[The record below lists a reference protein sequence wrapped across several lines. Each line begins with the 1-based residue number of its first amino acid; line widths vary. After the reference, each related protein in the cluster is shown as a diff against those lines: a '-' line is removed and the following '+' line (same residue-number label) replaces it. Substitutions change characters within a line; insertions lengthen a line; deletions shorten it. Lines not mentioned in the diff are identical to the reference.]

1 MNDTVVVDCGSSSIK
16 VGYSGDD
23 IPFSIVPSVDGKFGV
38 GVDCIEASSSS
49 SSNEFSNMNL
59 SSAKSMHP
67 MKRGIVTNWEQME
80 KLYGNVLKD
89 VGNEKHMP
97 SILVV
102 ESMRTT
108 LQDRLKYAEMLF
120 DTFHAPSIAF
130 ANAATMALF
139 ASGRTTGL
147 VAECGAGSTSVV
159 PIFEGLVISYGSTTI
174 DFGGQDITASMQ
186 NTLADKGYKL
196 DLNDVRLMKQS
207 LARIKTYEEA
217 HNNTGTKGDDSND
230 EDIKYEL
237 PDGQEITYKKSML
250 TEAPEQLLFNK
261 NFTPNGLVNQIY
273 DSLKLCDDTLR
284 CDLANNIVISG
295 GTSMLTGFGDRLQD
309 ELTNK
314 ITENKAS
321 SLDINTCNVIPSKA
335 FSESG
340 YTTQRKYASWIG
352 ASIFASLSKFQSL
365 RIKRTEWEENAE
377 RVIQCKSW

>member
-1 MNDTVVVDCGSSSIK
+1 MNDTLVIDFGSSSIK

-23 IPFSIVPSVDGKFGV
+23 IPMSVVPSTEGKFGV

-49 SSNEFSNMNL
+49 SGNEFSNMNL
-59 SSAKSMHP
+59 SSSKSTHP

-80 KLYGNVLKD
+80 KLYGTVLKD

-120 DTFHAPSIAF
+120 ETFHTPSISF

-159 PIFEGLVISYGSTTI
+159 PIFEGLVISYGATTI
-174 DFGGQDITASMQ
+174 DFGGQDITASIQ

-196 DLNDVRLMKQS
+196 DLNDVRIMKQS
-207 LARIKTYEEA
+207 LGRIKSFEEA
-217 HNNTGTKGDDSND
+217 HSNTGNTGNNSND
-230 EDIKYEL
+230 EEMKYEL
-237 PDGQEITYKKSML
+237 PDGQEVIYKKSML

-261 NFTPNGLVNQIY
+261 NFTPDGLVNQIY

-284 CDLANNIVISG
+284 GNLASNIVISG
-295 GTSMLTGFGDRLQD
+295 GTSMLSGLGDRLQD
-309 ELTNK
+309 ELTYK
-314 ITENKAS
+314 LTESNS
-321 SLDINTCNVIPSKA
+321 SALDINECNVIPSKA

-352 ASIFASLSKFQSL
+352 ASIFASLSNFQSL
-365 RIKRTEWEENAE
+365 RIRRTEWEENADK
-377 RVIQCKSW
+377 VIQCKSW